1 VIVGAF
7 CVASLVLML
16 LGALNLMR
24 AQRTLKTKLA
34 RLEETQR
41 RAIDPQRLT
50 AVSERITRDVEAAAA
65 LMDRARRSVSTIGLA
80 LRYCAVAVRLV
91 RLLT

>member
-1 VIVGAF
+1 MIVGAF

-34 RLEETQR
+34 HLEETQR
-41 RAIDPQRLT
+41 RAIDPQRLA
-50 AVSERITRDVEAAAA
+50 AVSQRITRDVEAVAP

-80 LRYCAVAVRLV
+80 LRYCAVAVRIV

>member
-1 VIVGAF
+1 VGAF

-34 RLEETQR
+34 HLEETQR
-41 RAIDPQRLT
+41 RAIDPQRLA
-50 AVSERITRDVEAAAA
+50 AVSQRITRDVEAVAP

-80 LRYCAVAVRLV
+80 LRYCAVAVRIV